1 MCFCPTKVP
10 FASNTILPSGG
21 YRKHR
26 NSFSLMSEKK
36 NRTKKIDARFTEDE
50 YQIVEEME
58 KTLGLRKT
66 DLVRMRLLTNST
78 ALVINAKELIAEI
91 NGIGLELHKQGNNI
105 NQLARHANS
114 LKLQGR
120 LNPDMVTQFLVLM
133 VQHTKNQEKLEV
145 TLRKVMRTLIR

>member
-10 FASNTILPSGG
+10 FIVQRCLALRG

-50 YQIVEEME
+50 YKIVEQME

-66 DLVRMRLLTNST
+66 DLVRIRLLSNSA
-78 ALVINAKELIAEI
+78 ALVINAKEFITEI
-91 NGIGLELHKQGNNI
+91 NSISLELHRNGKNI
-105 NQLARHANS
+105 NQMARHANS

-120 LNPDMVTQFLVLM
+120 LEPDVIGHFLRLM
-133 VQHTKNQEKLEV
+133 ETHTKNQEMLEV
-145 TLRKVMRTLIR
+145 TLRKMMRSLIH